1 MSTVPAFFAGK
12 INIHCQWIKEVKNK
26 VIIEKEEKENNQTTS
41 WTGGAWLRITKRGEN
56 ITETLI
62 ESRELGAN
70 ENYTEFDNK
79 IELFAPDEIPTDN
92 TTPSYNVHS
101 GKKSEN
107 YIEMNILM

>member
-1 MSTVPAFFAGK
+1 M
-12 INIHCQWIKEVKNK
+12 
-26 VIIEKEEKENNQTTS
+26 
-41 WTGGAWLRITKRGEN
+41 
-56 ITETLI
+56 I

-101 GKKSEN
+101 GKKAEN
-107 YIEMNILM
+107 CIEMNILM

>member
-1 MSTVPAFFAGK
+1 M
-12 INIHCQWIKEVKNK
+12 
-26 VIIEKEEKENNQTTS
+26 
-41 WTGGAWLRITKRGEN
+41 
-56 ITETLI
+56 I

-101 GKKSEN
+101 GKKTEN
-107 YIEMNILM
+107 CIEMNILM